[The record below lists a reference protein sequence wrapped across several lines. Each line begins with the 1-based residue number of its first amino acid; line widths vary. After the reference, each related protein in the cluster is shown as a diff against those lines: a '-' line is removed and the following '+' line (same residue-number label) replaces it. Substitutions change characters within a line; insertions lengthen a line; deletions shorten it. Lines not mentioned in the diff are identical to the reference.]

1 MLRSHSAL
9 AIRAED
15 VADRCVRY
23 ELGFFLSSIASTCLV
38 RARLFRGLAENS
50 GKRSV
55 ILYARQNP
63 LADGAFAGRKR
74 SAVLHRIDALIPRFA
89 AGAFLI

>member
-15 VADRCVRY
+15 VAARCVRY

-55 ILYARQNP
+55 ILYAR

>member
-1 MLRSHSAL
+1 MLTAHSAS

-15 VADRCVRY
+15 IAARWGRY
-23 ELGFFLSSIASTCLV
+23 RFDFFLSSIASTCLV
-38 RARLFRGLAENS
+38 RARLFRGLADNTDI
-50 GKRSV
+50 RSV

-74 SAVLHRIDALIPRFA
+74 SAVLHRIDALIPCFA

>member
-1 MLRSHSAL
+1 MLTAHSAS
-9 AIRAED
+9 AIRSED
-15 VADRCVRY
+15 VAARWGRY
-23 ELGFFLSSIASTCLV
+23 GFDYCLSSIDSTCLV
-38 RARLFRGLAENS
+38 RARLFRGLAENT

-55 ILYARQNP
+55 ILYARQNS

-89 AGAFLI
+89 AAAFLI